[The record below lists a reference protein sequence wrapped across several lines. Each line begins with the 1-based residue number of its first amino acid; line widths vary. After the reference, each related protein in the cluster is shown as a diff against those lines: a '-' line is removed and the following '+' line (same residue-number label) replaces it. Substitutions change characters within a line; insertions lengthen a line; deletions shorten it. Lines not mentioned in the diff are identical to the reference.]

1 MGDVCD
7 VMGSKKEQE
16 INSTNTVI
24 TTQKN
29 ALACGQILEGFAEIK
44 TVVIKMLDLW
54 VIFFS
59 KVFFNSFFTFKSRYL
74 LGFPSGSVVKN
85 QPASVEDADSIP
97 GGQCPLE
104 KAMAAHS
111 SILAGKSHGQRSL
124 VGYGPWDH
132 RAGHDLVTKQQ
143 QISLET
149 AAQPRTFSSEYCV
162 PSQKGTSPSPIYLL
176 S

>member
-44 TVVIKMLDLW
+44 TVVIKMLELW

-59 KVFFNSFFTFKSRYL
+59 KVFFNSFFTLKSRYL

-97 GGQCPLE
+97 GGQCPLRQWQPTPVFLLGNPMDRGAWW
-104 KAMAAHS
+104 AMV
-111 SILAGKSHGQRSL
+111 HGITEL
-124 VGYGPWDH
+124 GM
-132 RAGHDLVTKQQ
+132 T
-143 QISLET
+143 
-149 AAQPRTFSSEYCV
+149 
-162 PSQKGTSPSPIYLL
+162 
-176 S
+176 